1 MNNEQSRCRSH
12 GHRLARTTGYR
23 LRPSSSR
30 WPTDKLPRNPYMRKL
45 FCYVDETGQDT
56 RGELFIV
63 AVVIAGR
70 GRNQFRQ
77 ACEDI
82 ERDSRKGRRK
92 WVKTTYSRRLAYIRQ
107 VLERAIFEGKL
118 HFAVYRDMQDYSS
131 STVQTIARALS
142 ATGET
147 DYKTTILIDGLPRSL
162 ERMVGLQLRRLGIR
176 AKKVRGLKDENDALI
191 RLADAVCG
199 LVRAATEGQPTMR
212 ALFERGIQT
221 GVLRDWSG
229 K

>member
-1 MNNEQSRCRSH
+1 MI
-12 GHRLARTTGYR
+12 
-23 LRPSSSR
+23 
-30 WPTDKLPRNPYMRKL
+30 RKF

-63 AVVIAGR
+63 AVVIAGQE
-70 GRNQFRQ
+70 RNQLCQ

-92 WVKTTYSRRLAYIRQ
+92 WVKTRYSRRLAYIQ
-107 VLERAIFEGKL
+107 QMLERPISAGKL
-118 HFAVYRDMQDYSS
+118 HFAIYRDAQDYSALI
-131 STVQTIARALS
+131 VQTIARALS

-147 DYKTTILIDGLPRSL
+147 NYKATVLIDGLPRPM
-162 ERMVGLQLRRLGIR
+162 ERAVGLQLRQAGIH
-176 AKKVRGLKDENDALI
+176 AKKVRGLKGENDALL

-199 LVRAATEGQPTMR
+199 LVRGATEGQPAMQ

-221 GVLRDWSG
+221 GVLRNLSG

>member
-1 MNNEQSRCRSH
+1 MIQ
-12 GHRLARTTGYR
+12 
-23 LRPSSSR
+23 
-30 WPTDKLPRNPYMRKL
+30 KF

-63 AVVIAGR
+63 AVVIAGQE
-70 GRNQFRQ
+70 RNQLRQ

-107 VLERAIFEGKL
+107 VLEGPIFEGKL
-118 HFAVYRDMQDYSS
+118 NFAVYRDVQDYPS

-147 DYKTTILIDGLPRSL
+147 DYKVTILIDGLPRSL
-162 ERMVGLQLRRLGIR
+162 ERAVGLQLRRLGIR

-199 LVRAATEGQPTMR
+199 LIRGATEGQPAMR

-221 GVLRDWSG
+221 GVLKDVSG

>member
-1 MNNEQSRCRSH
+1 LGDLKRCR
-12 GHRLARTTGYR
+12 
-23 LRPSSSR
+23 
-30 WPTDKLPRNPYMRKL
+30 KF

-63 AVVIAGR
+63 AVVIAGQER
-70 GRNQFRQ
+70 DQLRQ

-92 WVKTTYSRRLAYIRQ
+92 WIKTKYDRRLAYIRQ
-107 VLERAIFEGKL
+107 VLERPIFAGKL
-118 HFAVYRDMQDYSS
+118 NFAVYRDVQDYPS

-142 ATGET
+142 ATGGT
-147 DYKTTILIDGLPRSL
+147 DYKATILIDGLPRSL

-176 AKKVRGLKDENDALI
+176 AKKVRGLKDESDALI

-199 LVRAATEGQPTMR
+199 LVRGATEGQPAMR

-221 GVLRDWSG
+221 EVLRDLSG
-229 K
+229 EQKMPPWLGGTA

>member
-1 MNNEQSRCRSH
+1 MQ
-12 GHRLARTTGYR
+12 
-23 LRPSSSR
+23 
-30 WPTDKLPRNPYMRKL
+30 KF

-63 AVVIAGR
+63 AVVIADQER
-70 GRNQFRQ
+70 DQLRQ

-92 WVKTTYSRRLAYIRQ
+92 WIKTKYGRRLAYIRQ
-107 VLERAIFEGKL
+107 VLERPIFEEKL
-118 HFAVYRDMQDYSS
+118 NFAVYRDVQDYPS

-142 ATGET
+142 ATAET
-147 DYKTTILIDGLPRSL
+147 DYRATILIDGLPRSL

-199 LVRAATEGQPTMR
+199 LVRGATEGQPAMR
-212 ALFERGIQT
+212 ALFEQGIQT
-221 GVLRDWSG
+221 GVLIDLSG
-229 K
+229 EQKMPPWLGGTA

>member
-1 MNNEQSRCRSH
+1 MQ
-12 GHRLARTTGYR
+12 
-23 LRPSSSR
+23 
-30 WPTDKLPRNPYMRKL
+30 KF

-63 AVVIAGR
+63 AVVIADQER
-70 GRNQFRQ
+70 DQLRQ

-92 WVKTTYSRRLAYIRQ
+92 WIKTKYGRRLAYIRQ
-107 VLERAIFEGKL
+107 VLERPIFEGKL
-118 HFAVYRDMQDYSS
+118 NFAVYRDVQDYPSV
-131 STVQTIARALS
+131 TVQTIARALG

-147 DYKTTILIDGLPRSL
+147 DYRATILIDGLPRSL

-199 LVRAATEGQPTMR
+199 LVRGATEGQP
-212 ALFERGIQT
+212 AVQVLFEQGIQT
-221 GVLRDWSG
+221 GVLRDLSG
-229 K
+229 EQKMPP

>member
-1 MNNEQSRCRSH
+1 MTQ
-12 GHRLARTTGYR
+12 
-23 LRPSSSR
+23 
-30 WPTDKLPRNPYMRKL
+30 KF

-56 RGELFIV
+56 QGGLFIV
-63 AVVIAGR
+63 SVVVTGR
-70 GRNQFRQ
+70 ERNQLRQ
-77 ACEDI
+77 VCKDI

-107 VLERAIFEGKL
+107 VLERPIFEGKL
-118 HFAVYRDMQDYSS
+118 NFAVYRDVQDYPSLI
-131 STVQTIARALS
+131 VQTIARTLS

-147 DYKTTILIDGLPRSL
+147 DYKATVLIDGLPRSL
-162 ERMVGLQLRRLGIR
+162 ERAVGLQLRRSGTH

-199 LVRAATEGQPTMR
+199 LVRGATEGQPAMR

-221 GVLRDWSG
+221 GVLRDLSG

>member
-1 MNNEQSRCRSH
+1 MMH
-12 GHRLARTTGYR
+12 
-23 LRPSSSR
+23 
-30 WPTDKLPRNPYMRKL
+30 KF

-63 AVVIAGR
+63 AVVIAGEER
-70 GRNQFRQ
+70 DQLCQ
-77 ACEDI
+77 VCEDI

-92 WVKTTYSRRLAYIRQ
+92 WVKTRYNRRLAYIRQ
-107 VLERAIFEGKL
+107 VLERPIFEGKL
-118 HFAVYRDMQDYSS
+118 HFAVYRDAQDYSS
-131 STVQTIARALS
+131 LTVQTIARALS

-147 DYKTTILIDGLPRSL
+147 DYKATIFIDGLPRSL
-162 ERMVGLQLRRLGIR
+162 ERTVGLQLRRSGIR

-199 LVRAATEGQPTMR
+199 LVRGATEEQPAMK
-212 ALFERGIQT
+212 ALFEQGMRT
-221 GVLRDWSG
+221 GVLRDLSG